1 LLCDYFIVRKRTLS
15 VPGLYAVDGEYS
27 YTGGV
32 NTRAMVALAGGV
44 LVALAGFWVKP
55 LEALYQIAWFTGFG
69 VSFVLYAL
77 LMRRHTVG

>member
-1 LLCDYFIVRKRTLS
+1 
-15 VPGLYAVDGEYS
+15 
-27 YTGGV
+27 
-32 NTRAMVALAGGV
+32 MVALAGGV